1 MAGPT
6 AYHVESMFAMFGDS
20 DSVVT
25 VTLTYTD
32 GSGEEYGTDSAP
44 TVYYAEF
51 FTNNGQYPWMMEAKF
66 IDIDAFMNI
75 TTDASVAKGGKVTV
89 DSKEYIIDAVTRKK
103 NGTANLYDF
112 CSLIYND

>member
-1 MAGPT
+1 MAGIT
-6 AYHVESMFAMFGDS
+6 AYHVEKMFAMFGDS
-20 DSVVT
+20 NSVVP
-25 VTLTYTD
+25 VTIAYTD
-32 GSGEEYGTDSAP
+32 GSGEEYTSDGAA

-66 IDIDAFMNI
+66 VDVDAFMNI

-103 NGTANLYDF
+103 NGTDNLYDF
-112 CSLIYND
+112 CSLIFND